1 LRLNPQNPTPGSP
14 APTCKMQGFSLIEL
28 VIAMVIGAILVS
40 IAIPSYTQY
49 VLRAHRT
56 EAKTALLDLASM
68 QERYFSTQNVYSTVT
83 TDLGYGGAWPIT
95 VGNGYYQVQVPVVVP
110 AVAPTALS
118 PGGTPS
124 TYSITAVPIGTQ
136 VNDAACASFTITS
149 AGTKT
154 ATGTDP
160 TPNVTCWN

>member
-1 LRLNPQNPTPGSP
+1 LRLNPQNPTFRSP
-14 APTCKMQGFSLIEL
+14 APACKVRGFSLIEL

-83 TDLGYGGAWPIT
+83 TDLGYTGVWPIT
-95 VGNGYYQVQVPVVVP
+95 VGNRYYQVQVPVVVP

>member
-1 LRLNPQNPTPGSP
+1 
-14 APTCKMQGFSLIEL
+14 
-28 VIAMVIGAILVS
+28 MVVGAILVG
-40 IAIPSYTQY
+40 IAIPSYSNY
-49 VLRAHRT
+49 VLRSHRT

-68 QERYFSTQNVYSTVT
+68 EERYFSTQNVYSTLT
-83 TDLGYGGAWPIT
+83 TDLGYTGAWPIT
-95 VGNGYYQVQVPVVVP
+95 VGGGYYQVQAPVVVA

-124 TYSITAVPIGTQ
+124 TFSITAVPIGTQ

-149 AGTKT
+149 AGVPT

-160 TPNVTCWN
+160 TPNVTCWR

>member
-1 LRLNPQNPTPGSP
+1 LNPQNPTLGSP
-14 APTCKMQGFSLIEL
+14 APTCRVQGFSLIEL
-28 VIAMVIGAILVS
+28 VIAMVVGAILVS
-40 IAIPSYTQY
+40 IAIPSYTKY

-68 QERYFSTQNVYSTVT
+68 EERYFSIQNVYSTTT
-83 TDLGYGGAWPIT
+83 TDLGYAGPWPIT
-95 VGNGYYQVQVPVVVP
+95 VGNSYYQVQVPIVVP

-149 AGTKT
+149 AGAKA